1 VEIPRKHAV
10 VNLRDLARWP
20 LLLATGVLLTGGVVL
35 ATQEGISPE
44 TRVALTVLGS
54 VCLGAW
60 IALLASSGHDGKDPD

>member
-1 VEIPRKHAV
+1 

>member
-1 VEIPRKHAV
+1 
-10 VNLRDLARWP
+10 
-20 LLLATGVLLTGGVVL
+20 LATGVLLTGGVVL